1 LGEVAIEWK
10 ELAKA
15 RNQGSRDTGFWQ
27 AVENL
32 LWLDRLSSD
41 LEAYGGEKSVEVVG
55 DTLIEAVQLTPFVLG
70 EMAIA
75 GKGLE
80 KTSGE
85 RSIDTLE

>member
-15 RNQGSRDTGFWQ
+15 RNQGSRDRRFWE

-32 LWLDRLSSD
+32 RLDRLSSD

-55 DTLIEAVQLTPFVLG
+55 DTLIEAVQLTAFVLG